1 MQNKKHKIENKSTFD
16 LNARGGSLEW
26 VPLHLAAH
34 GNHYKSVE
42 LLVDA
47 GAKINKKNIEGKSPK
62 DTAKGNVA
70 IYKFLL
76 RLEKAE
82 RLIKLNQKKNLNI

>member
-1 MQNKKHKIENKSTFD
+1 M
-16 LNARGGSLEW
+16 
-26 VPLHLAAH
+26 
-34 GNHYKSVE
+34 
-42 LLVDA
+42 DA